1 MGMNNRRKRLMSEF
15 KSYLRAGY
23 PALYVQT
30 VEPDRAFETLG
41 KEVLIVSGV
50 PVCWDVISGIK
61 EINGQRILEN
71 PDPLSAL
78 TWLTEASENTVLF
91 LWNFHKFLN
100 SIEVIQVIQ
109 NGMNEW
115 KSRGKTLIVLAP
127 QIQIPVELDRIFTV
141 IEFNLPDRE
150 VLRFILSDVVGSSGL
165 PMPEHVEAL
174 LDAATGL
181 TTFEAENAFALCAI
195 DPKPFSCSVVSA
207 QKAQMVMKNTSLE
220 ISHATGRFD
229 TLGGLDRLKEFAL
242 KIAGSPLARGLLLL
256 GVPGCGKSHFAK
268 VLGGELGIPTLSL
281 DFGRLFGSLVGE
293 SEERV
298 RQALSVADAMA
309 PCILMLDEIDKGLSG
324 ANSSHQSDG
333 GVGSRIFGTF
343 LSWLNDHKS
352 RVFVVATTNNIAHL
366 PPEFLR
372 AERWDAIFFVDLP
385 TPEEREAILKIHA
398 AEYGIE
404 VDAVPDL
411 SAWSGAEIRSLCRI
425 AAMTKNTLSEA
436 ARYVVPL
443 SRSMGEKLTE
453 LREWAK
459 SRTLPASS
467 PQKSSVSRRISAKPA
482 EGGAN

>member
-1 MGMNNRRKRLMSEF
+1 MPEF

-23 PALYVQT
+23 PALYVRT
-30 VEPDRAFETLG
+30 VEPDRARETLS
-41 KEVLIVSGV
+41 KEALEVEGTA
-50 PVCWDVISGIK
+50 VCWDVLSGIK
-61 EINGQRILEN
+61 DMNGQCISEN
-71 PDPLSAL
+71 SDPLSPL
-78 TWLTEASENTVLF
+78 TWLKEASENTILF

-100 SIEVIQVIQ
+100 SVEVIQAIQ
-109 NGMNEW
+109 NGIHEW
-115 KSRGKTLIVLAP
+115 KGEGKSLVVLAP
-127 QIQIPVELDRIFTV
+127 QVQIPVELDRIFTV
-141 IEFNLPDRE
+141 IEFSLPNRE
-150 VLRFILSDVVGSSGL
+150 TIQSILSDVVGSSGL
-165 PMPEHVEAL
+165 LMPEHAEAL

-181 TTFEAENAFALCAI
+181 TTFEAENVFALSAI
-195 DPKPFSCSVVSA
+195 DPKPFSCSVVST
-207 QKAQMVMKNTSLE
+207 QKAQMVMKNASLE
-220 ISHATGRFD
+220 IFYAADRFD

-268 VLGGELGIPTLSL
+268 VLGGELSIPTLSL

-293 SEERV
+293 SEERM

-343 LSWLNDHKS
+343 LTWLNDHTT

-404 VDAVPDL
+404 AVGVPDL

-425 AAMTKNTLSEA
+425 AAMMKSTLIEA

-459 SRTLPASS
+459 TRTLPASS
-467 PQKSSVSRRISAKPA
+467 QQRPSVTRKISAKQA
-482 EGGAN
+482 GGGRE

>member
-1 MGMNNRRKRLMSEF
+1 MPDF

-23 PALYVQT
+23 PALYVRT
-30 VEPDRAFETLG
+30 VEPDRAFETLS
-41 KEVLIVSGV
+41 KEVLIVSGK
-50 PVCWDVISGIK
+50 PVCWDVLSGIR
-61 EINGQRILEN
+61 EINGQQMVAN

-78 TWLTEASENTVLF
+78 KWLTETFENTILF

-100 SIEVIQVIQ
+100 SIEVIQAIC

-127 QIQIPVELDRIFTV
+127 QIQIPVELDRVFTV
-141 IEFNLPDRE
+141 VEFNLPDRE
-150 VLRFILSDVVGSSGL
+150 ILRSILSDVVESSGL
-165 PMPEHVEAL
+165 PMPEHAEAL

-195 DPKPFSCSVVSA
+195 DPNSFSCSVVSA
-207 QKAQMVMKNTSLE
+207 QKAQMVKKNASLE
-220 ISHATGRFD
+220 IFHATGRFD
-229 TLGGLDRLKEFAL
+229 TLGGLDHLKEFAL

-293 SEERV
+293 SEERM

-343 LSWLNDHKS
+343 LSWLNDHRS

-385 TPEEREAILKIHA
+385 TPEERKAILKIHA

-404 VDAVPDL
+404 PENVPDL

-425 AAMTKNTLSEA
+425 AAMTKSTLTEA
-436 ARYVVPL
+436 ARYIVPL

-459 SRTLPASS
+459 SRTLPASE
-467 PQKSSVSRRISAKPA
+467 PVKSSGSRRISAKPA
-482 EGGAN
+482 GGGRE

>member
-1 MGMNNRRKRLMSEF
+1 MADF

-23 PALYVQT
+23 PALYVRT
-30 VEPDRAFETLG
+30 VEPDQAVETLG

-50 PVCWDVISGIK
+50 PVCWDVISGIR
-61 EINGQRILEN
+61 EINGERIVEN

-78 TWLTEASENTVLF
+78 TWLKEASENTVLF

-100 SIEVIQVIQ
+100 SIEVIQAIQ

-115 KSRGKTLIVLAP
+115 KSGGKTLIVLAP

-141 IEFNLPDRE
+141 IEFDLPDRE
-150 VLRFILSDVVGSSGL
+150 ALRSILSDVVESVGKT
-165 PMPEHVEAL
+165 PPEHAEAL

-207 QKAQMVMKNTSLE
+207 QKAQMVMKNASLE
-220 ISHATGRFD
+220 IFHATGRFD

-293 SEERV
+293 SEERM

-343 LSWLNDHKS
+343 LSWLNDHQS

-404 VDAVPDL
+404 LSNIPDL

-425 AAMTKNTLSEA
+425 AAMTKSTLAEA

-467 PQKSSVSRRISAKPA
+467 PQKSSVTRRISTKPA
-482 EGGAN
+482 EGGRE